1 MLDRNRIYFALGLV
15 TMAGAAAPAACGG
28 GSPTTG
34 LGGQGGSTTSMS
46 TTGGATTTSTTTS
59 SSTTTTTTLACPSM
73 MGTAFAV
80 SQLSFG
86 DGNNGEWKSLGFNID
101 GETWTAG
108 DPKHCKPNSGATP
121 SMVFPNGNN
130 GIDNS
135 FGDNLLPTII
145 GVDPNLVTD
154 TNNGLTNGIFT
165 VLLKMYC
172 LPPSGD
178 VDGMT
183 TKLFGGTALGISA
196 DGGGT
201 QMTPKWDGTD
211 QWPVEPN
218 LLSNPNDPE
227 SSTIVMP
234 GTFVANDVYD
244 TGKNQTFVLTLP
256 LNLNG
261 MSSSLKLT
269 MYAAE
274 AQMTFSTGRTAATLG
289 VLGGVLNTEE
299 FVAEIAK
306 VADLL
311 GYCSNSIYPALITKI
326 RQSSDIM
333 ADGTQDP
340 TQVCNGISVG
350 LGFQMKE
357 VLRGPIGPA
366 VTDGPAC
373 AIPDGG

>member
-1 MLDRNRIYFALGLV
+1 M
-15 TMAGAAAPAACGG
+15 
-28 GSPTTG
+28 
-34 LGGQGGSTTSMS
+34 
-46 TTGGATTTSTTTS
+46 
-59 SSTTTTTTLACPSM
+59 
-73 MGTAFAV
+73 
-80 SQLSFG
+80 
-86 DGNNGEWKSLGFNID
+86 
-101 GETWTAG
+101 
-108 DPKHCKPNSGATP
+108 
-121 SMVFPNGNN
+121 
-130 GIDNS
+130 
-135 FGDNLLPTII
+135 
-145 GVDPNLVTD
+145 
-154 TNNGLTNGIFT
+154 NGIFS

-172 LPPSGD
+172 LPPTGD

-201 QMTPKWDGTD
+201 QMAPKWDGTD

-227 SSTIVMP
+227 SSSIIMP
-234 GTFVANDVYD
+234 GTSVHGQTYD

-261 MSSSLKLT
+261 QSSSLKLT

-274 AQMTFSTGRTAATLG
+274 ATMTFATGRTSATG
-289 VLGGVLNTEE
+289 GILGGVLNTEE

-311 GYCSNSIYPALITKI
+311 GYCSNSIYPTLITKI
-326 RQSSDIM
+326 RQASDIM

-340 TQVCNGISVG
+340 TKVCNGISVG

-357 VLRGPIGPA
+357 VLRGPVGPA
-366 VTDGPAC
+366 AVNGAAC